1 MTEESDKQLLKE
13 ILRVLEDEKALFLL
27 VNQEKLSQV
36 KQGLLKEGTVKLQI
50 YDLCDGTK
58 STQEISDLIK
68 KPPEFVRSN
77 ISRLRRE
84 GLIRTVEKDGKQAYE
99 QIF

>member
-1 MTEESDKQLLKE
+1 MSQESDKQLLGE
-13 ILRVLEDEKALFLL
+13 ILRVLEDQKALFLL
-27 VNQEKLSQV
+27 VNQEKISQV
-36 KQGLLKEGTVKLQI
+36 KQNLLKEGTVKTQI
-50 YDLCDGTK
+50 YDLSDGTK

-84 GLIRTVEKDGKQAYE
+84 GLIRTVEKEGKQVHE

>member
-1 MTEESDKQLLKE
+1 MPEKSEKELLND
-13 ILRVLEDEKALFLL
+13 ILRALEEQKSLFLL
-27 VNQEKLSQV
+27 ANQENLSKI
-36 KQGLLKEGTVKLQI
+36 KQGLLKEGTVKVQI

-84 GLIRTVEKDGKQAYE
+84 GLIRTIEKDGKQVHE

>member
-1 MTEESDKQLLKE
+1 MSEGSDKELLKE
-13 ILRVLEDEKALFLL
+13 ILRVLEEEKALFLL

-50 YDLCDGTK
+50 YDLCDGSK

-84 GLIRTVEKDGKQAYE
+84 GLIRAVEKDGRQVYE
-99 QIF
+99 QLY

>member
-1 MTEESDKQLLKE
+1 MAEESDKQLLTK
-13 ILRVLEDEKALFLL
+13 ILRVLEEEKALFLL
-27 VNQEKLSQV
+27 VNQAKLSQV
-36 KQGLLKEGTVKLQI
+36 KQDLLKEGTVKLQI

-58 STQEISDLIK
+58 STQEIGDIVK

-84 GLIRTVEKDGKQAYE
+84 GLIRTVEKDGKQVYE